1 MKKREFFWLSK
12 LLLALII
19 ILFFS
24 FIALNNIFQFNTSYM
39 QEEKEE
45 LQIFKRQIEWAIIP
59 F

>member
-45 LQIFKRQIEWAIIP
+45 LQIFKRQIE
-59 F
+59 